1 MTDLQLGA
9 RDRFR
14 AVHWL
19 ILGALTTI
27 QFLNILDFIVIMPLG
42 PRFLDGMKL
51 TTEQFG
57 AVVASYGYASATAG
71 ILAAGWMH
79 RTPRRTTALLMV
91 ALFAC
96 SSYLCYAAPN
106 FWMLVAARCL
116 TGACGGLISSIV
128 LSIVSDVFPESRRGF
143 AMGIV
148 MTSFSMA
155 SVVGVPIGLWLAD
168 WSSSA
173 QSPFLYLTGACLPV
187 WLVMFLVLPNI
198 ARPHSEQQ
206 GGYWNTFREI
216 LIEPSHLWALG
227 FTSVLVFQTFLI
239 VPYIATYFV
248 KNVGLPQEH
257 IAWIYVFGGGAT
269 FFTMPLIG
277 RLADRFGKPQTYLW
291 VACLA
296 ILPTLA
302 IPLLPPMASWTCTLI
317 TTIYF
322 ILSSARMVPGQAMVS
337 SVPSPHL
344 RAGFLSLSGSVQAL
358 STGIAA
364 SISALIVQQS
374 ADGKLERFW
383 IAGILGAFFY
393 GLSLFLVPKLRPF
406 AALPSPPPSP
416 SDPAIRHPA

>member
-1 MTDLQLGA
+1 MTDFQLGA

-14 AVHWL
+14 GVHWL

-57 AVVASYGYASATAG
+57 AVVASYGYASASAG
-71 ILAAGWMH
+71 IMAAGWIH
-79 RTPRRTTALLMV
+79 RTPRRTTALVMV

-116 TGACGGLISSIV
+116 TGACGGLISAIV
-128 LSIVSDVFPESRRGF
+128 LSMVSDVFPESRRGF

-173 QSPFLYLTGACLPV
+173 QIPFLYLAGACLPV
-187 WLVMFLVLPNI
+187 WWVMFFALPNI
-198 ARPHSEQQ
+198 ERPHSEYRS
-206 GGYWNTFREI
+206 GYGKTVWEI
-216 LIEPSHLWALG
+216 VREPSHLWALA
-227 FTSVLVFQTFLI
+227 FTSILVFQTFLI
-239 VPYIATYFV
+239 VPYISTYFV

-269 FFTMPLIG
+269 FFTMPIIG
-277 RLADRFGKPQTYLW
+277 RIADRFGKPPTYVW
-291 VACLA
+291 IACLA
-296 ILPTLA
+296 ILPTIA
-302 IPLLPPMASWTCTLI
+302 IPMLPPMGSWACTAI
-317 TTIYF
+317 TTLYF

-337 SVPSPHL
+337 SVPMPQL

-358 STGIAA
+358 STGMAA
-364 SISALIVQQS
+364 SVSAVIVRQS
-374 ADGKLERFW
+374 SDGKLERFW
-383 IAGILGAFFY
+383 IAGVLGAMFFAV
-393 GLSLFLVPKLRPF
+393 SLCLVPKLRPCRN
-406 AALPSPPPSP
+406 
-416 SDPAIRHPA
+416 SDRPRHDPETTL